1 MATGSTRVVLAAL
14 AGNTLIA
21 ITKFVAA
28 GFTGS
33 SAMLSEGIHSLV
45 DTGNQGL
52 LLFGMR
58 RARRPADEAHPF
70 GYGAELYFWAFVV
83 AILIFAV
90 GSGVSIYEG
99 ILKLHDPHPIQQAWI
114 TFLVL
119 ALAMIF
125 EGAAWWVAYRA
136 FDASRGRR
144 SFVRALRESKDPA
157 IFTVLLED
165 TGAMLGLLAAFIG
178 IALAEITGDPRFDG
192 VASIVIGLILAG
204 AAIVLAIETKSLLVG
219 ESAAPEVRDGIRRIV
234 QADPAVAGINELLTL
249 HFGPHD
255 ILVNLSLD
263 FAAGL
268 TSDDVEAAVS
278 RLEQALKQAHPEIRR
293 VFLEAQGRSA
303 RPSGVAESSPAG

>member
-1 MATGSTRVVLAAL
+1 
-14 AGNTLIA
+14 
-21 ITKFVAA
+21 
-28 GFTGS
+28 
-33 SAMLSEGIHSLV
+33 
-45 DTGNQGL
+45 
-52 LLFGMR
+52 
-58 RARRPADEAHPF
+58 
-70 GYGAELYFWAFVV
+70 
-83 AILIFAV
+83 
-90 GSGVSIYEG
+90 
-99 ILKLHDPHPIQQAWI
+99 
-114 TFLVL
+114 
-119 ALAMIF
+119 
-125 EGAAWWVAYRA
+125 VAYRT
-136 FDASRGRR
+136 FNASRGRR